1 MKLIWCTDIHLDH
14 LQEVIFA
21 NGKTDGSRKLS
32 HTKIVNFCDAL
43 SSRNPDCIL
52 ITGDISIAPLIE
64 QHMELLEENI
74 VGNAPIYFVL
84 GNHDYYG
91 GTIADTRARMAK
103 FNGSRRA
110 TWLNTVDF
118 VPLTKNTALVGHD
131 GWYDGGYAPF
141 DKSRLYMTD
150 VELITEFRFKH
161 PLVQNDLMRELARE
175 GANAVRTRV
184 KPIAGAYK
192 NILVA
197 THAPCFRENSRA
209 PNGAM
214 SDMNWLPYM
223 SSKAMGDAVYQLACE
238 FPENNF
244 TCFSGHTHTKCDSV
258 LMSNL
263 REMTGQSRYGFPA
276 NSIREIELD

>member
-14 LQEVIFA
+14 LQDAVFV
-21 NGKTDGSRKLS
+21 GGRTDGTKMLS
-32 HTKIVNFCDAL
+32 KNRIVKFCDAI
-43 SSRNPDCIL
+43 SARNPDFIL

-64 QHMELLEENI
+64 QHIELLEENI
-74 VGNAPIYFVL
+74 TENAPIYFVL

-91 GTIADTRARMAK
+91 GSIMDIRAKMAK

-110 TWLNTVDF
+110 TWLNTVQF
-118 VPLTKNTALVGHD
+118 VPLTKDKALVGHD

-141 DKSRLYMTD
+141 EKSRLYMND
-150 VELITEFRFKH
+150 VELIKEFRFKH
-161 PLVQNDLMRELARE
+161 PLVQQELMRTLARE
-175 GANAVRTRV
+175 GAEAVTT
-184 KPIAGAYK
+184 GAKAALGSYK

-209 PNGAM
+209 PNGAL
-214 SDMNWLPYM
+214 SDANWLPYM
-223 SSKAMGDAVYQLACE
+223 SSKCMGDAVYRLACE
-238 FPENNF
+238 NTDNNF

-263 REMTGQSRYGFPA
+263 REMTGHSKYGFPA
-276 NSIREIELD
+276 NSIREIDLD